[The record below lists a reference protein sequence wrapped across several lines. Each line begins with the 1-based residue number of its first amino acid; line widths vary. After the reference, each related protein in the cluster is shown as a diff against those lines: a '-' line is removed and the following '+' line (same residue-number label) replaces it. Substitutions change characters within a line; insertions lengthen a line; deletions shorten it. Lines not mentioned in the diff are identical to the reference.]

1 MIAIATLFFITFLVM
16 EAQLFWVCIPKKSWQ
31 VLPNPQC
38 PLGTQVAVLQLV
50 SECTYFVT
58 VYSIVVPSHESAIAD
73 IISDILLIAFPLK
86 LFQDIHEKYLRRR
99 LMVIFSTALATSIVS
114 LPHAALILTNAGP
127 KVLVAAVA
135 EASRYPVVASINS
148 TNGHTRPAYQ

>member
-1 MIAIATLFFITFLVM
+1 
-16 EAQLFWVCIPKKSWQ
+16 
-31 VLPNPQC
+31 
-38 PLGTQVAVLQLV
+38 
-50 SECTYFVT
+50 
-58 VYSIVVPSHESAIAD
+58 
-73 IISDILLIAFPLK
+73 
-86 LFQDIHEKYLRRR
+86 
-99 LMVIFSTALATSIVS
+99 MVIFSTALATSIVS